1 MGHACRATA
10 CPTYRLPALPALHC
24 FQPEAQQSLG
34 SLSEVEAYFQNWIS
48 ALQAV
53 GVPGEQLLAAH
64 DLPGR

>member
-1 MGHACRATA
+1 MHGNSLPDSRPP
-10 CPTYRLPALPALHC
+10 CPPALVRLP
-24 FQPEAQQSLG
+24 PEAQQSLG

-64 DLPGR
+64 EFPGR